1 MKPTM
6 IYRIPEAAANWPK
19 ELSHRVEH
27 VFGKTALFEHSTH
40 ECEERYRQEQV
51 VRKNVAEYVAGYRLQ
66 II

>member
-27 VFGKTALFEHSTH
+27 VLGETAAFEHSAH
-40 ECEERYRQEQV
+40 EREERYCQEQI
-51 VRKNVAEYVAGYRLQ
+51 VRKNVAKYPAGYRLQ